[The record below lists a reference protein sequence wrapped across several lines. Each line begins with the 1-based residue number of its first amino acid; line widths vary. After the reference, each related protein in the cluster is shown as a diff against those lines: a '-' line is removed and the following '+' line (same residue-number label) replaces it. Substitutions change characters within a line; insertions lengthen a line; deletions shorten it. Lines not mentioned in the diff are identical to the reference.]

1 MILGFIGTGR
11 ISSSVIEGIFKSN
24 LKIKKI
30 YISPRNRTI
39 ANKLNKRFKKVTIS
53 KNNQQLVDKS
63 NWVFLAV
70 TPKIGNK
77 ILKKLNFKKNQKI
90 ISFISTINL
99 AQLKKMIGKKSK
111 IVRAIP
117 LPPISIR
124 KGPVPICPPDK
135 QVKFFFNKLG
145 TTVEIK
151 NEKLSMNFWVT
162 SGMMA
167 PFYEYLKVLSNW
179 LVRRGIK
186 RKEAQRYITSLF
198 VALSQDSSVNS
209 EKDLKYLVKDSQTP
223 GGLNEQA
230 VKQLRKS
237 GFYKKLEKSL
247 NSIHK
252 RLKKV

>member
-90 ISFISTINL
+90 VSFISTINL
-99 AQLKKMIGKKSK
+99 TQLKKMIGKKSK

-135 QVKFFFNKLG
+135 QVKNFFNKLG
-145 TTVEIK
+145 TAVEIK

>member
-90 ISFISTINL
+90 VSFISTINL
-99 AQLKKMIGKKSK
+99 TQLKKMIGKKSK

-135 QVKFFFNKLG
+135 QVKNFFNKLG
-145 TTVEIK
+145 TTVEIR

-230 VKQLRKS
+230 VKQLRKA